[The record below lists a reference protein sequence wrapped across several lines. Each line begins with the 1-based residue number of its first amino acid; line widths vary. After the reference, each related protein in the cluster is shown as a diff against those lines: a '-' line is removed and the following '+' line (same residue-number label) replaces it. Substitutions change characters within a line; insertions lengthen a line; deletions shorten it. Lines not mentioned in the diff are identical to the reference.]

1 MTCETEGGDLTLR
14 EVAAR
19 TRFVE
24 PTIRKWITSGKLAA
38 YQIGLKRQYRVRVVD
53 LDAFLNRR

>member
-1 MTCETEGGDLTLR
+1 MTCETESADLTLR
-14 EVAAR
+14 EIAAQ
-19 TRFVE
+19 TKFVE
-24 PTIRKWITSGKLAA
+24 PTIRKWITTGKLAA